1 MPMAEEKY
9 DKNHGLYYD
18 HKTLYDKRNKD
29 DPRDITRRALENL
42 HEQVLLNNKRIND
55 LTDRCDKFCDDLGE
69 FIHHINNKEEN
80 K

>member
-1 MPMAEEKY
+1 
-9 DKNHGLYYD
+9 
-18 HKTLYDKRNKD
+18 
-29 DPRDITRRALENL
+29 
-42 HEQVLLNNKRIND
+42 VLLNNMRIND

>member
-1 MPMAEEKY
+1 METKEKIDY
-9 DKNHGLYYD
+9 TDLYKKRDKED
-18 HKTLYDKRNKD
+18 T
-29 DPRDITRRALENL
+29 RDITRRALENL

-55 LTDRCDKFCDDLGE
+55 LTDRCDKFCDDLSE